1 MLHASATLMALKLP
15 PLRKALPSVVLRYQN
30 EAMAIGVLPTHRR
43 TNRVMI
49 GVLSTQCATHTLPE
63 CPGSPLPMLQVALRP
78 HVVCPVHH
86 LPHTDAH
93 AHTHTRT
100 HAQTYTMTIA
110 IRVHP

>member
-86 LPHTDAH
+86 LPTQTRT
-93 AHTHTRT
+93 HTHT
-100 HAQTYTMTIA
+100 HAQAYTITNTIHA
-110 IRVHP
+110 HP